1 MRKLIFIVSILLFH
15 YILGFSQQS
24 PVFSQY
30 VLNEFVI
37 NPSVAGIDGT
47 TTINLTGRK
56 QWVGIEFAPNTY
68 LVSVSSRLLKT
79 NNVILGR
86 TKGPNKFK
94 RGSSGRVG
102 LGASLIDDNNAAIN
116 RIGLNLTYSYH
127 IFIQNSQLSFGLS
140 FLMQQFKI
148 DKDLAKFASSDENPI
163 YDPANELIGK
173 STYMPDAA
181 FGINISSKHYSAGLS
196 AFQLFQTPVKFG
208 DVIATNNQIKQLR
221 NYIASGWYRN
231 VIRSS
236 PEWEYEPSVLIRST
250 EKLQTRNDFSIRL
263 IYKREYWGGL
273 SYRFSENKTL
283 STSDFIVFAGL
294 KYNKIYVGYSFD
306 YGINEISRL
315 SYGSHE
321 ISVAIKLGDSNRRYR
336 YWERY

>member
-1 MRKLIFIVSILLFH
+1 MRKLLFILSISFLYCAF
-15 YILGFSQQS
+15 GFSQQS
-24 PVFSQY
+24 PLFSQY

-56 QWVGIEFAPNTY
+56 QWLGIEYAPNTF
-68 LVSVSSRLLKT
+68 LASVSTRLLKT
-79 NNVILGR
+79 NNAILDR

-102 LGASLIDDNNAAIN
+102 LGASLVDDNNGAIN

-148 DKDLAKFASSDENPI
+148 DKELAQFATSNENPI
-163 YDPANELIGK
+163 FDPANELIGK

-181 FGINISSKHYSAGLS
+181 FGLNFSSRHFSAGFS

-208 DVIATNNQIKQLR
+208 DVIATNDQIEQVR
-221 NYIASGWYRN
+221 QYIASGWYRN
-231 VIRSS
+231 VLRSS
-236 PEWEYEPSVLIRST
+236 PEWEYEPSIVVRST
-250 EKLQTRNDFSIRL
+250 ENFHPTADISIRA
-263 IYKREYWGGL
+263 IYKREYWGGI
-273 SYRFSENKTL
+273 SFRT
-283 STSDFIVFAGL
+283 TQDFVLLMGL
-294 KYNKIYVGYSFD
+294 KLNNCYFGYSFD
-306 YGINEISRL
+306 YGANEISRL

-321 ISVAIKLGDSNRRYR
+321 ILLAIKLGDSTRRYR